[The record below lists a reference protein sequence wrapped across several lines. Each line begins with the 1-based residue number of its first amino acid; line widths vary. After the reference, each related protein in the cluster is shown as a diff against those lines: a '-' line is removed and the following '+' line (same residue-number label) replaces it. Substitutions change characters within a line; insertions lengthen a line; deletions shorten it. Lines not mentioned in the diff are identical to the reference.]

1 MTPSSDRESGAP
13 TPSELPREGRLLG
26 LDYGTKRLGIAISDM
41 EQRLAGSLEVHQRC
55 GPQGDARRLKQIVAE
70 QHVIGIVVGLP
81 VHMSGDEGG
90 KAREAREFGNW
101 VAEVTERPVQFW
113 DERFSTA
120 TAEARLM
127 QADLSPKKLKEK
139 LDKVAAQVLLQAF
152 LDAPDRTLPPQPL

>member
-1 MTPSSDRESGAP
+1 MTPSSEPESDVP
-13 TPSELPREGRLLG
+13 QPSELPREGRLLG

-41 EQRLAGSLEVHQRC
+41 EQRLAGSLEVHTRC
-55 GPQGDARRLKQIVAE
+55 GPQGDARRLKQIVTE
-70 QHVIGIVVGLP
+70 HHICGIVVGLP

-90 KAREAREFGNW
+90 KAREAREFGTW
-101 VAEVTERPVQFW
+101 VAAVTSLPVAFW
-113 DERFSTA
+113 DERFTTA

-152 LDAPDRTLPPQPL
+152 LDAPDRTQPPQPL